1 MELNTAQRRSKTL
14 LAKNLISEIILSLLS
29 SAIYIK
35 AVRYTLCKKQFKP
48 ASNNL
53 NFE

>member
-35 AVRYTLCKKQFKP
+35 AVRYTRKNS
-48 ASNNL
+48 SNL
-53 NFE
+53 PLTI